1 MAKILIYV
9 LGFVL
14 LGLVVFALRERLGK
28 RAFKTFAAL
37 CVALFIVILGYEFGI
52 YQKSK
57 ENEALLLAFSSGK
70 NLLCKDASKNELNVS
85 VENFNYDYGT
95 KSFISKDKSVRV
107 QIFNIKECEF
117 SE

>member
-28 RAFKTFAAL
+28 RALPFFIFL
-37 CVALFIVILGYEFGI
+37 CVLGFAGIGVYELRG
-52 YQKSK
+52 KSK
-57 ENEALLLAFSSGK
+57 DEKHEQILLYFSNSMPLK
-70 NLLCKDASKNELNVS
+70 CQNTSVSKDK
-85 VENFNYDYGT
+85 FNYDYGT

-107 QIFNIKECEF
+107 LIFHIKECELD
-117 SE
+117 EQ